1 MTESR
6 IKNDSQLEISKK
18 EQVVLVFDIGLA
30 ILRSML
36 SFSVLM
42 THCFNFNYLSG
53 IWKIIIFRL
62 RKLEFHVPIF
72 FIMSFYFSY
81 KTIVSSDFKK
91 KILRLQ
97 RLFIPYCIWPTIYF
111 FYYNNYLIKYNN
123 RRKAYTYDVLK
134 TQLLCGNGLPR
145 MGIFWSQ
152 WTMIIF
158 NIFFNLIIFIN
169 NFILKRYFIIIFIA
183 LCFTAVIYQ
192 YNGTNL
198 HRFRCNNQNI
208 PSYVFCAAM
217 MPYAVIGFIFS
228 HFGIIKSMKKI
239 RIIIIFFCIYF
250 IYLISNYKVFNNIKG
265 FYFGSYL
272 IFSGITVFILF
283 SMFPSEIITNK
294 QIINIIKIITKN
306 TAGIYFLHSAIK
318 DIFSHYIIYIRKR
331 TLKGCIIIYLICYL
345 ISLIG
350 SYVLGKTKL
359 RHLFE

>member
-1 MTESR
+1 MIENR
-6 IKNDSQLEISKK
+6 IKNHIQLENSKK

-30 ILRSML
+30 ILRPML
-36 SFSVLM
+36 SFSVIM

-53 IWKIIIFRL
+53 ISKIIIFRL

-81 KTIVSSDFKK
+81 KTVVSSDFKK
-91 KILRLQ
+91 KIIRLQ

-111 FYYNNYLIKYNN
+111 FYYNNYLIKYYNK
-123 RRKAYTYDVLK
+123 RKVYTYDVLK
-134 TQLLCGNGLPR
+134 TQLLCGDGLPR

-158 NIFFNLIIFIN
+158 NIFFNLIIFIS

-183 LCFTAVIYQ
+183 LCFTAVVYQ
-192 YNGTNL
+192 YNGSNL
-198 HRFRCNNQNI
+198 LYSFKCNNQNI
-208 PSYVFCAAM
+208 NSCVFCDVM

-228 HFGIIKSMKKI
+228 HFGIIKSMRKI
-239 RIIIIFFCIYF
+239 RIIIIFSCIYF
-250 IYLISNYKVFNNIKG
+250 LYLISNYQVFNNIKG

-272 IFSGITVFILF
+272 IFSGITIFILF

-294 QIINIIKIITKN
+294 KLTKN
-306 TAGIYFLHSAIK
+306 TAGIYFLHTAIK
-318 DIFSHYIIYIRKR
+318 EIFSHHIIYIRKR
-331 TLKGCIIIYLICYL
+331 TLKGCIIVYLICYL
-345 ISLIG
+345 ICLIG
-350 SYVLGKTKL
+350 SYVFGKTKL